1 MWTGGKRANA
11 ECRAYPKMDL
21 SRSGKRFADNR
32 GDLHTRHRRTV
43 KGRVCADSFATDES
57 QCGGSI
63 LVAAEVAGST
73 QPPVI
78 PVADSTDEAEILQA
92 SIKAGSVAQIV
103 VAVIAVIGLIYLL
116 KVVLVTTLA
125 SVLMAFI
132 LEPIVGGLVRIRVPR
147 VAAALFAVAL
157 MVGLAGGLTSFF
169 YGRAVDFARQ
179 LPKYSGK
186 IRSTLADLRE
196 QTNQIEESTRSV
208 IASPR
213 TGKAPLAVE
222 VQEAPGLSRVIS
234 AGGGTLGEVVLAIT
248 FVPFLVYFMLT
259 WKDHAH
265 STTVKLFPKEH
276 RLVAHRTVGRI
287 SAMIRSF
294 IVGNVLVGLINA
306 LVSGIVFWR
315 LGIPYFYFLGIISGF
330 ASLVPNLGVFLALLP
345 PLAGG
350 IGLLTKSGVGIV
362 VVTVVGLHVL
372 SMNVLFPKIVGKR
385 LRLNPLAI
393 TLSLLFW
400 AWIWGAMGLILAVPL
415 VGATKI
421 ICDYVDPLR
430 GRRLARR
437 LSGM

>member
-1 MWTGGKRANA
+1 MVVYVQTTSKPQIN
-11 ECRAYPKMDL
+11 PDP
-21 SRSGKRFADNR
+21 
-32 GDLHTRHRRTV
+32 
-43 KGRVCADSFATDES
+43 TDEP
-57 QCGGSI
+57 
-63 LVAAEVAGST
+63 LVARIAGST
-73 QPPVI
+73 KTGVS
-78 PVADSTDEAEILQA
+78 STETSEEAEVLQA

-103 VAVIAVIGLIYLL
+103 VAVIAVIGLVYLL

-125 SVLMAFI
+125 SVLLAFI
-132 LEPIVGGLVRIRVPR
+132 LEPMVSALVRIRVPR
-147 VAAALFAVAL
+147 AAGALLAVVL
-157 MVGLAGGLTSFF
+157 IVGLAGGLTSFF
-169 YGRAVDFARQ
+169 YGRAVDFSRQ

-186 IRSTLADLRE
+186 IRSALADLRE
-196 QTNQIEESTRSV
+196 QTSQIEESTRSV

-213 TGKAPLAVE
+213 TGKPPLAVE

-234 AGGGTLGEVVLAIT
+234 AGGGTFGEVVLAIT

-265 STTVKLFPKEH
+265 STTVRLFPKEH

-294 IVGNVLVGLINA
+294 IVGNVLVGLVNA
-306 LVSGIVFWR
+306 LISGIVFWR
-315 LGIPYFYFLGIISGF
+315 LGIPYFYFLGVISGF

-350 IGLLTKSGVGIV
+350 MGVVNRSGVGIIL
-362 VVTVVGLHVL
+362 VTVVGLHVL
-372 SMNVLFPKIVGKR
+372 SLNVLFPKIVGKR

-430 GRRLARR
+430 GLGAW
-437 LSGM
+437 LGD